1 MSKSSLGLLFLA
13 VALSGAAC
21 KSDDK
26 RGDGESAVDQA
37 NSAAEAARGA
47 NQDLAKSRT
56 DLAQESAKGAVAI
69 GDDVASKARTDA
81 LFVDQ
86 RNTVLSDGRNTIR
99 TIDEQIADLKAHG
112 STATSP
118 AQLQAALD
126 AAGAAR
132 TVASTQVEQLAT
144 ATPETWDVQRK
155 AVEDAL
161 AALKTTYTTAAEAR

>member
-1 MSKSSLGLLFLA
+1 MPPSPRRI
-13 VALSGAAC
+13 V
-21 KSDDK
+21 
-26 RGDGESAVDQA
+26 
-37 NSAAEAARGA
+37 
-47 NQDLAKSRT
+47 
-56 DLAQESAKGAVAI
+56 
-69 GDDVASKARTDA
+69 VASKARTDA

-118 AQLQAALD
+118 AQRPAALD

-144 ATPETWDVQRK
+144 ATPETWDVQRSHDG
-155 AVEDAL
+155 ASH
-161 AALKTTYTTAAEAR
+161 ARGSPS